1 MDLLILANAADDVS
15 AMETLPEI
23 GSPEEVYEIV
33 AGDSLDFNSWTSL
46 ISEIEKTYS
55 DNIKAISSVYE
66 SFLSWFPLCHGYWK
80 KYADHMVRLCNV
92 EKAVEIFE
100 QAVQSATYSVGLWVE
115 YCSFSIHAFAD
126 PFDVR
131 RIFERG
137 LSFVGKDFLCHRLW
151 DLYIRFELS
160 QQQWSSL
167 AHILIRALKFPTKSL
182 HKYYDSFKEF
192 AAFVEE
198 DMSFSKSSNLE
209 PYVADSNIESAT
221 CDDEIYDAIK
231 ELQDSSSVDLRSKA
245 LNKLIAIAE
254 LYYYKSCRL
263 HEEIDYFENYMER
276 DIFNVKPLD
285 EEDLQNWH
293 NYLDFIEK
301 QEDFDWAVKVYE
313 RCLIPCASYP
323 EFWMRYVEF
332 MESKGGRE
340 LANFALE
347 RATQVFLKNVSE
359 VHIFN
364 ARFREKIGDIEGA
377 RAAFHLCDTES
388 DSSFIETAI
397 YEANMETR
405 LGNMDTALEIYKKA
419 LKMAAEKQKMSIIP
433 ILYIHFFRL
442 KFLITGSADAAIDLL
457 ISGIQQVPLSRLL
470 IEELINFAL
479 MHEGSKH
486 LDVVDHIMDTAI
498 TCGSD
503 RSKGLSSKDRE
514 DLSNLYLKFVDYCG
528 TTHDI
533 RKAWNRHIK
542 YFPHLIRSSF
552 LHKYPSNRLPIEP
565 KKPRKKTPRL
575 VAKQPSRVHSI
586 ERKQHK
592 SLTSKSQPI
601 DPHKPTVDQYR
612 EKDDDISLK
621 KNARFQQSED
631 NAAGELE
638 GLKHQSGNSSQ
649 NSLQVSQKDDQI
661 RTEPEKN
668 HEHEDTMNP
677 STANQNPTPATESAK
692 QQNKTDE
699 HEQEQQTDPQQ
710 IPSQNMETCKTDHML
725 TASEHVP
732 NAQQPQ
738 DPASASQLPLLTQNG
753 QPLVQY
759 PAQSSEQTGVV
770 QNPQAYNQI
779 WQYQYQ
785 NQQQWLQMQQ
795 YYQQQQ
801 FQPQQ
806 QYHQFYQQQ
815 EQYQQYWLQVYQQ
828 QQQQQLQEY
837 NMQMQQYQQIQ
848 QLPKDLHQNNLQQVA
863 MTSNLMGI
871 ISHDQ
876 QGQGTMPPN
885 TTMPYTQPN
894 PASVAVQLMAET
906 KPAPAQT
913 SIVSPSNLQP
923 PSDSK

>member
-15 AMETLPEI
+15 AMETVPETT
-23 GSPEEVYEIV
+23 GSPEEAYEIV
-33 AGDSLDFNSWTSL
+33 TGDSLDFESWASL
-46 ISEIEKTYS
+46 ISEIEKTYP

-80 KYADHMVRLCNV
+80 KYADHMARLGNV
-92 EKAVEIFE
+92 EKAVEVFE
-100 QAVQSATYSVGLWVE
+100 QAVQSATYSVGLWVD

-137 LSFVGKDFLCHRLW
+137 LSSVGKDFLCHRLW

-192 AAFVEE
+192 VAFVEE
-198 DMSFSKSSNLE
+198 DMSFSKSSSLE
-209 PYVADSNIESAT
+209 PYVTDSNTEAAT
-221 CDDEIYDAIK
+221 SDDEIYNAIK

-254 LYYYKSCRL
+254 LYYCKSCRL
-263 HEEIDYFENYMER
+263 HEKIDYFENYMER
-276 DIFNVKPLD
+276 DYFNVKPLD
-285 EEDLQNWH
+285 DEDLQNWH

-301 QEDFDWAVKVYE
+301 QEDFDWAVKLYE
-313 RCLIPCASYP
+313 RCLIPCAGYP

-388 DSSFIETAI
+388 DSSFIDTAI

-405 LGNMDTALEIYKKA
+405 LGNMDTALEIYDKA
-419 LKMAAEKQKMSIIP
+419 LKMAAKKQKISIIP

-457 ISGIQQVPLSRLL
+457 ISGIQQAPFSRLL
-470 IEELINFAL
+470 LEELVNFAM

-486 LDVVDHIMDTAI
+486 LDVLDHIIDTAI
-498 TCGSD
+498 TCEPDGSQ
-503 RSKGLSSKDRE
+503 GLSSKDRE

-542 YFPHLIRSSF
+542 YFPHLIRTTI
-552 LHKYPSNRLPIEP
+552 LHKNHSSRPSNEP
-565 KKPRKKTPRL
+565 KKPRKKVPRL
-575 VAKQPSRVHSI
+575 VAKQPSRVHS
-586 ERKQHK
+586 EREEHQ
-592 SLTSKSQPI
+592 SSNSKSKPI
-601 DPHKPTVDQYR
+601 NFHKPTVNQDK
-612 EKDDDISLK
+612 EKEDGTSLK
-621 KNARFQQSED
+621 NDTRFQQSED
-631 NAAGELE
+631 NATGELE
-638 GLKHQSGNSSQ
+638 GLKYQSGNSSQ

-661 RTEPEKN
+661 GTESEKD

-677 STANQNPTPATESAK
+677 CTATNQDPIPATESAK
-692 QQNKTDE
+692 KENKIDE
-699 HEQEQQTDPQQ
+699 HEHERETDPQQ
-710 IPSQNMETCKTDHML
+710 ISSQNMETSKINPMF
-725 TASEHVP
+725 TASEHVS
-732 NAQQPQ
+732 NVQQPQ
-738 DPASASQLPLLTQNG
+738 NPASELHLATQNG
-753 QPLVQY
+753 QPMIQY
-759 PAQSSEQTGVV
+759 PAQSSEQPGVI

-785 NQQQWLQMQQ
+785 NQQQWMQMQQ
-795 YYQQQQ
+795 YIQQQQQ
-801 FQPQQ
+801 FQTQH
-806 QYHQFYQQQ
+806 QYHQYYQQQ

-828 QQQQQLQEY
+828 QQQLQEY
-837 NMQMQQYQQIQ
+837 NMQMQQYQQMQ
-848 QLPKDLHQNNLQQVA
+848 QPPKDLHQNQV
-863 MTSNLMGI
+863 
-871 ISHDQ
+871 Q
-876 QGQGTMPPN
+876 
-885 TTMPYTQPN
+885 
-894 PASVAVQLMAET
+894 
-906 KPAPAQT
+906 
-913 SIVSPSNLQP
+913 
-923 PSDSK
+923 

>member
-15 AMETLPEI
+15 AMETVPEI
-23 GSPEEVYEIV
+23 GSPEGVYEIV
-33 AGDSLDFNSWTSL
+33 AGDSLDFDSWTSL
-46 ISEIEKTYS
+46 IPEIEKTYS
-55 DNIKAISSVYE
+55 DNIKALSSVYD
-66 SFLSWFPLCHGYWK
+66 SFLSWFPLCHEYWK
-80 KYADHMVRLCNV
+80 KYADHMARLCNV
-92 EKAVEIFE
+92 KKAVEIYE
-100 QAVQSATYSVGLWVE
+100 QAVQSATYSVGLWVD

-131 RIFERG
+131 RLFERG

-160 QQQWSSL
+160 QQQWSLL

-182 HKYYDSFKEF
+182 HKYYDNFKEF

-209 PYVADSNIESAT
+209 PYVTDSNIEAAT
-221 CDDEIYDAIK
+221 SDDEIYNAIK
-231 ELQDSSSVDLRSKA
+231 ELQDTSSVDLRSKA
-245 LNKLIAIAE
+245 LHKLKAISE

-285 EEDLQNWH
+285 DEDLQNWH

-313 RCLIPCASYP
+313 RCLIPCANYP

-377 RAAFHLCDTES
+377 RAAFHHCDTES
-388 DSSFIETAI
+388 DSSFVETAI
-397 YEANMETR
+397 TEANMETR
-405 LGNMDTALEIYKKA
+405 LGNMDKALEIYNKA
-419 LKMAAEKQKMSIIP
+419 LKMAAKKQRMTLVP

-442 KFLITGSADAAIDLL
+442 KFVLTCNADAAIDLL
-457 ISGIQQVPLSRLL
+457 ISGIQQVPFSRLL
-470 IEELINFAL
+470 LEELINFAM

-486 LDVVDHIMDTAI
+486 LDVVDHIINTAI
-498 TCGSD
+498 TCGSNG
-503 RSKGLSSKDRE
+503 SQGLSSKDRE

-542 YFPHLIRSSF
+542 YFPHHIRNTF
-552 LHKYPSNRLPIEP
+552 LHKYPPNRLSIES

-575 VAKQPSRVHSI
+575 AAKQPSRVRRT
-586 ERKQHK
+586 ECEVPN
-592 SLTSKSQPI
+592 SLISKSQLI
-601 DPHKPTVDQYR
+601 DPHKPTVKQHR
-612 EKDDDISLK
+612 GKDVTTSLK
-621 KNARFQQSED
+621 ENTLIQQSED
-631 NAAGELE
+631 TVAGELE
-638 GLKHQSGNSSQ
+638 GLNVNLSQ
-649 NSLQVSQKDDQI
+649 NNLHVSQKEVQI
-661 RTEPEKN
+661 STDLEKD
-668 HEHEDTMNP
+668 HEQKDVINP
-677 STANQNPTPATESAK
+677 STANQNPDTATESAK
-692 QQNKTDE
+692 RQEETNKPEIEPEPSEPEPETGP
-699 HEQEQQTDPQQ
+699 HQ
-710 IPSQNMETCKTDHML
+710 IPSQNMETCGTNHML
-725 TASEHVP
+725 TASEQVP
-732 NAQQPQ
+732 NLQQPQ
-738 DPASASQLPLLTQNG
+738 NAASASQLNLSTQNC
-753 QPLVQY
+753 QPMVQY
-759 PAQSSEQTGVV
+759 PVQSSEQPGVI

-795 YYQQQQ
+795 YIQQQQ
-801 FQPQQ
+801 FQPHQ

-815 EQYQQYWLQVYQQ
+815 EQYQQYWLQMY
-828 QQQQQLQEY
+828 QQQQLQEY

-848 QLPKDLHQNNLQQVA
+848 QQLPKDVHQNQLQQIAV
-863 MTSNLMGI
+863 MPNMMWNIG
-871 ISHDQ
+871 HDQ
-876 QGQGTMPPN
+876 QGQGTIPPT
-885 TTMPYTQPN
+885 TTMPYTPPN
-894 PASVAVQLMAET
+894 SANAAIHPMA
-906 KPAPAQT
+906 APE
-913 SIVSPSNLQP
+913 PSLTNIMPLSNQQP

>member
-1 MDLLILANAADDVS
+1 MDLLILANAAADVS

-23 GSPEEVYEIV
+23 GSPEEIYEIV
-33 AGDSLDFNSWTSL
+33 AGDSLDFDSWTSL

-92 EKAVEIFE
+92 DKAVEIFE

-126 PFDVR
+126 PFDIR

-137 LSFVGKDFLCHRLW
+137 LFFVGKDFLCHRLW

-209 PYVADSNIESAT
+209 PYVADSNIEAAT
-221 CDDEIYDAIK
+221 SDDEIYNAIK

-313 RCLIPCASYP
+313 RCLIPCANYP

-364 ARFREKIGDIEGA
+364 ARIREKIGDIEGA

-433 ILYIHFFRL
+433 ILYINFFRL

-457 ISGIQQVPLSRLL
+457 ISGIQQVPFSRLL
-470 IEELINFAL
+470 LEELINFAM

-503 RSKGLSSKDRE
+503 GSRGLSSKDRE

-542 YFPHLIRSSF
+542 YFPHLIRSTF
-552 LHKYPSNRLPIEP
+552 LHKYPSNRLPDEP
-565 KKPRKKTPRL
+565 KKPRKRTPRL
-575 VAKQPSRVHSI
+575 VAKLPSRVHRI

-601 DPHKPTVDQYR
+601 DPHKPTVNRYR

-649 NSLQVSQKDDQI
+649 NNLQVSQKDDQI
-661 RTEPEKN
+661 RTEPEKD
-668 HEHEDTMNP
+668 HEHEDAMNP
-677 STANQNPTPATESAK
+677 STANQNLIPATESAK
-692 QQNKTDE
+692 KQNKTDE
-699 HEQEQQTDPQQ
+699 RKHEQETEPQQ
-710 IPSQNMETCKTDHML
+710 IPSQNIETCKTDHML

-732 NAQQPQ
+732 NAPQPQ
-738 DPASASQLPLLTQNG
+738 DPASASQLHLLTQNG
-753 QPLVQY
+753 QPMVQY
-759 PAQSSEQTGVV
+759 PVQSSEQTGVV

-785 NQQQWLQMQQ
+785 NQQWLQMQQ
-795 YYQQQQ
+795 YIQQQQ

-806 QYHQFYQQQ
+806 QYHQFYQQ

-828 QQQQQLQEY
+828 QQQQQLQKY

-863 MTSNLMGI
+863 MISNLMGN

-894 PASVAVQLMAET
+894 PANMAVQPMAAT
-906 KPAPAQT
+906 KPAPTQT

>member
-1 MDLLILANAADDVS
+1 MDLLILANAAD
-15 AMETLPEI
+15 AMETVSDI
-23 GSPEEVYEIV
+23 GSPEEAYEVV
-33 AGDSLDFNSWTSL
+33 AGDSLDFDSWTSL
-46 ISEIEKTYS
+46 ITEVEKTYS

-80 KYADHMVRLCNV
+80 KYADHMERLCNV
-92 EKAVEIFE
+92 DKAVGVFE
-100 QAVQSATYSVGLWVE
+100 QAVQSATYSVGLWVD

-131 RIFERG
+131 RTFERG

-151 DLYIRFELS
+151 DLYIRFELT
-160 QQQWSSL
+160 QQQWSFL

-182 HKYYDSFKEF
+182 HKYYDNFKEF

-198 DMSFSKSSNLE
+198 DMSFSRSSNLE
-209 PYVADSNIESAT
+209 PFVAESNIEAVT
-221 CDDEIYDAIK
+221 PDDEIYNAIK
-231 ELQDSSSVDLRSKA
+231 ELQDSSSVDQRSKA

-254 LYYYKSCRL
+254 LYYYKSCGL

-276 DIFNVKPLD
+276 DLFNIKPLD
-285 EEDLQNWH
+285 DEDLQNWH

-301 QEDFDWAVKVYE
+301 QEDFDWAVKIYE
-313 RCLIPCASYP
+313 RCLIPCANYP

-359 VHIFN
+359 MHIFN

-388 DSSFIETAI
+388 DSSIVDTAI
-397 YEANMETR
+397 HAANMETR
-405 LGNMDTALEIYKKA
+405 LGNMDKALGIYDKA
-419 LKMAAEKQKMSIIP
+419 LKMAAEKQKISVIP
-433 ILYIHFFRL
+433 ILYIHLFRL

-457 ISGIQQVPLSRLL
+457 ISGIQQVPFSRLL
-470 IEELINFAL
+470 LEELINFAML
-479 MHEGSKH
+479 HEGSKH
-486 LDVVDHIMDTAI
+486 LDVVNDVVGTAI

-503 RSKGLSSKDRE
+503 GSQGLSSKDRE
-514 DLSNLYLKFVDYCG
+514 DLSKLYLKFVDYCG
-528 TTHDI
+528 TIHDI

-542 YFPHLIRSSF
+542 YFPRLIRSSTF
-552 LHKYPSNRLPIEP
+552 LHKYPSNRLSSEP

-575 VAKQPSRVHSI
+575 VSKQPSRVRSI
-586 ERKQHK
+586 EREEHK

-601 DPHKPTVDQYR
+601 DTLQPTVNQHK
-612 EKDDDISLK
+612 EKDDDIFLK
-621 KNARFQQSED
+621 KSTRFQQSED
-631 NAAGELE
+631 DAAGELE
-638 GLKHQSGNSSQ
+638 GLKHQPRNLSQ
-649 NSLQVSQKDDQI
+649 NDDLHVSQKDDQI
-661 RTEPEKN
+661 T
-668 HEHEDTMNP
+668 TNP
-677 STANQNPTPATESAK
+677 SVSDQNTVPVTESATEQHK
-692 QQNKTDE
+692 ADE
-699 HEQEQQTDPQQ
+699 HEPEPDTDPHQ
-710 IPSQNMETCKTDHML
+710 IPSRNTETCETNNML

-732 NAQQPQ
+732 NVQQPQ
-738 DPASASQLPLLTQNG
+738 NPATAAQSHVFTHNG
-753 QPLVQY
+753 QPVVQY
-759 PAQSSEQTGVV
+759 PVQSNEQPGVV
-770 QNPQAYNQI
+770 QNPQTYNQT

-795 YYQQQQ
+795 YIQQQQQQQKQQQQQQQ

-806 QYHQFYQQQ
+806 QYHQFYQQ

-837 NMQMQQYQQIQ
+837 NMQMQQYQQLQ
-848 QLPKDLHQNNLQQVA
+848 QQMPKDLHQNHVQKIAV
-863 MTSNLMGI
+863 MSNLMQN

-876 QGQGTMPPN
+876 QGQGTMASN
-885 TTMPYTQPN
+885 ITMPYTQLN
-894 PASVAVQLMAET
+894 PANVALQPMA
-906 KPAPAQT
+906 APTLAPT
-913 SIVSPSNLQP
+913 NIVSSNQQR

>member
-15 AMETLPEI
+15 AMETVPPET
-23 GSPEEVYEIV
+23 GSPEEGYEIV
-33 AGDSLDFNSWTSL
+33 AGDSLDFDSWTSL

-80 KYADHMVRLCNV
+80 KYADHMARLCNV
-92 EKAVEIFE
+92 EKAVEVFE
-100 QAVQSATYSVGLWVE
+100 QAVQSATYSVGLWVD
-115 YCSFSIHAFAD
+115 YCSFSINAFAD
-126 PFDVR
+126 PFDIR

-160 QQQWSSL
+160 QQQWSFL

-182 HKYYDSFKEF
+182 HKYYDNFKEF
-192 AAFVEE
+192 VAFVEE

-209 PYVADSNIESAT
+209 PYVADSNTEAAIS
-221 CDDEIYDAIK
+221 DDEIYNAIK

-245 LNKLIAIAE
+245 LNKLIAIGE
-254 LYYYKSCRL
+254 LYYYKSCKL

-276 DIFNVKPLD
+276 DLFNVKPLD

-301 QEDFDWAVKVYE
+301 QEDFDWAVKTYE
-313 RCLIPCASYP
+313 RCLIPCANYA

-347 RATQVFLKNVSE
+347 RTTQVFLKNVSE

-388 DSSFIETAI
+388 DSSFVETAI
-397 YEANMETR
+397 TEANMETR
-405 LGNMDTALEIYKKA
+405 LGNMDTALGIYDKA
-419 LKMAAEKQKMSIIP
+419 LKRAAEKQKINAIP

-442 KFLITGSADAAIDLL
+442 KFLITGSAEAAVELL
-457 ISGIQQVPLSRLL
+457 ISGIRQVPFSRLL
-470 IEELINFAL
+470 LEELINFAL

-486 LDVVDHIMDTAI
+486 LDLVDQVIGTAI

-503 RSKGLSSKDRE
+503 GSRGLSSKDRE
-514 DLSNLYLKFVDYCG
+514 DLSKLYLKFVDYCG

-542 YFPHLIRSSF
+542 YFPHLIRSTF
-552 LHKYPSNRLPIEP
+552 LHKSPSNRLSNEP
-565 KKPRKKTPRL
+565 KKTKKRKPRL

-586 ERKQHK
+586 EHEEHK
-592 SLTSKSQPI
+592 SLTSKSQPV
-601 DPHKPTVDQYR
+601 DPHKPRVNQSS
-612 EKDDDISLK
+612 EKDDGISLK
-621 KNARFQQSED
+621 KKTYVQSED
-631 NAAGELE
+631 NVGGELE
-638 GLKHQSGNSSQ
+638 VLKHQSRNLSQ
-649 NSLQVSQKDDQI
+649 NDLQVSQKDDQG
-661 RTEPEKN
+661 RTEPERD
-668 HEHEDTMNP
+668 HEHEDDMNP
-677 STANQNPTPATESAK
+677 STANQNPNPATESPKK
-692 QQNKTDE
+692 QKKTDE
-699 HEQEQQTDPQQ
+699 PEPETDPQQ
-710 IPSQNMETCKTDHML
+710 IPSQNMQTCENNHML
-725 TASEHVP
+725 TASEASEHMP
-732 NAQQPQ
+732 NVQQPQ
-738 DPASASQLPLLTQNG
+738 NPASASQLHLLTQNG
-753 QPLVQY
+753 QPMASY
-759 PAQSSEQTGVV
+759 PVQSSEQPGVI

-785 NQQQWLQMQQ
+785 NQQQWMQMQQ
-795 YYQQQQ
+795 YIQQQQ
-801 FQPQQ
+801 QQQQQQQYQPQQ
-806 QYHQFYQQQ
+806 QYHQLYQQQ
-815 EQYQQYWLQVYQQ
+815 DQYQQYWLQMYQ

-848 QLPKDLHQNNLQQVA
+848 QQLPTDLHQNHLQQVSG
-863 MTSNLMGI
+863 MSMY
-871 ISHDQ
+871 Q

-885 TTMPYTQPN
+885 TMMPYAQPS
-894 PASVAVQLMAET
+894 PGSVAAQPMVV
-906 KPAPAQT
+906 PAPVPT
-913 SIVSPSNLQP
+913 NIVSPSNQHLP
-923 PSDSK
+923 ADSK